1 MVRASDLEFREHTA
15 RMLGRVHAGSA
26 GCGIAVRGADL
37 VAVAVRVQRD
47 GISVLGRTRI
57 PSFDERPPQEW
68 GAEYEG
74 FLQECGIEK
83 LNATLCIPREDV
95 VWRTLDLPPMSGGE
109 VGSTVAWQVPELH
122 PFGEDAVVH
131 DWVRLKGESGDP
143 TRRRIAAIIARSATI
158 NAYAGR
164 FAAAGIPLSAC
175 TIAAA
180 TLDAAASLHATPRS
194 RPILVADIEGTRLEL
209 YGRSTGSP
217 VWSAAIDLGGVTL
230 EGALRLALEG
240 QASSDEGPAEVAFA
254 GAGIPSDPE
263 TGLSNIPL
271 RDILPEPVRTA
282 GDFDL
287 IRDAVPYA
295 TAVTAARPRSG
306 LRLNLLP
313 AGRWQSKSLRS
324 ATPTTAL
331 VVALAVVVGAH
342 LARGWFQDRSYGERL
357 REETARLEG
366 ETESFAPDIADVA
379 DLGDRLAWLQH
390 RRNRATHDL
399 VTLSEISQILP
410 ASAWLTGLR
419 LDDSTAVLTGV
430 AASADPLLGI
440 INTSSNLVAPRFSMA
455 PARGDRGESFQVEA
469 TRR

>member
-1 MVRASDLEFREHTA
+1 
-15 RMLGRVHAGSA
+15 MLGRVYAGSA

-37 VAVAVRVQRD
+37 VAVAVRVQRE

-57 PSFDERPPQEW
+57 PRFEERPPEEW

-74 FLQECGIEK
+74 FLLECGIEK
-83 LNATLCIPREDV
+83 LDATLCIPREDV
-95 VWRTLDLPPMSGGE
+95 VWRTLDLPPMPTRE
-109 VGSTVAWQVPELH
+109 IGSTVAWQVPDLH

-131 DWVRLKGESGDP
+131 DWVRLAGESGDS
-143 TRRRIAAIIARSATI
+143 TQRRIATIIARSATI

-164 FAAAGIPLSAC
+164 FTAAGIPLSAC
-175 TIAAA
+175 TIAATA
-180 TLDAAASLHATPRS
+180 LDAAASLHATPPS
-194 RPILVADIEGTRLEL
+194 RPILVADIEGTSLEL
-209 YGRSTGSP
+209 YGRCPGTP
-217 VWSAAIDLGGVTL
+217 VWSAAIDVGGLTL

-240 QASSDEGPAEVAFA
+240 LAGSEEGPAEVAFA
-254 GAGIPSDPE
+254 GSGIPSDPE

-282 GDFDL
+282 GNFDL
-287 IRDAVPYA
+287 VRDAVPYA
-295 TAVTAARPRSG
+295 TAIAAARPRSG

-313 AGRWQSKSLRS
+313 AGRWPSKSFRPV
-324 ATPTTAL
+324 APTVAL
-331 VVALAVVVGAH
+331 VVALGLVVGAQ
-342 LARGWFQDRSYGERL
+342 LARGWLQDRSYIERL
-357 REETARLEG
+357 REETARLEADAV
-366 ETESFAPDIADVA
+366 SFAPDNAAAA
-379 DLGDRLAWLQH
+379 DLRDRLVWLRH

-399 VTLSEISQILP
+399 VTLREISQILP

-430 AASADPLLGI
+430 ATTADPLLGI
-440 INTSSNLVAPRFSMA
+440 IHTSSSLVAPRFSMA